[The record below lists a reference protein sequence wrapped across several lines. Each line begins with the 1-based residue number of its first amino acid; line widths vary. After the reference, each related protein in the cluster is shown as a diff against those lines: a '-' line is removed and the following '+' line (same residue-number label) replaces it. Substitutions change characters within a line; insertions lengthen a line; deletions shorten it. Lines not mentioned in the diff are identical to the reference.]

1 MKKLAS
7 LLLTLIA
14 VIISISCEIG
24 LGSSVDTDPPSVSI
38 ESPEVDSIIRDSFAI
53 RGSWSDDGS
62 IKRLTVKLKNTR
74 TEGAELVYA
83 GELEE
88 NPEKRGSGSW
98 SVLINPKD
106 SEGGRAVADGSYQAT
121 VEIEDMM
128 GRVTSQSTTFTVD
141 NTAPV
146 IVLTRPSTE
155 IGSAGADTYGQTF
168 SLEGQAADTNNVS
181 LIEVEIYK
189 DKECTQKQHTVKL
202 YEVPNSINLDVAK
215 FEKYNTENDYYK
227 IYEETDTDK
236 GAKTFYCKIVAYDGA
251 QRYPADGSEQS
262 EDDKKGNRIDS
273 YYLYKD
279 IATAIFTNYQL
290 KITEVYSI
298 LSGTYTEKDTSRS
311 AVSDSIKD
319 LLEKSRK
326 TTGKFRLDPKNNP
339 TYSVTG
345 RSPLNLDG
353 EDFKGSANN
362 ISNGQKVVIE
372 VSPGLDGILLEKES
386 LKVYAAE
393 CDARGNIIG
402 EKIYPTLDEDQP
414 AESGTSYRFTTP
426 VSLADG
432 FKIGR
437 NYVWGVEGYDQS
449 EAKKQ
454 RGVRG
459 KGIRIPYGNKRKGTG
474 TESHRACKE

>member
-62 IKRLTVKLKNTR
+62 IKRLTVKLKNSR
-74 TEGAELVYA
+74 TEGA
-83 GELEE
+83 
-88 NPEKRGSGSW
+88 EKRGSGSW

-189 DKECTQKQHTVKL
+189 DK
-202 YEVPNSINLDVAK
+202 
-215 FEKYNTENDYYK
+215 
-227 IYEETDTDK
+227 
-236 GAKTFYCKIVAYDGA
+236 DG
-251 QRYPADGSEQS
+251 
-262 EDDKKGNRIDS
+262 
-273 YYLYKD
+273 
-279 IATAIFTNYQL
+279 
-290 KITEVYSI
+290 
-298 LSGTYTEKDTSRS
+298 
-311 AVSDSIKD
+311 
-319 LLEKSRK
+319 
-326 TTGKFRLDPKNNP
+326 
-339 TYSVTG
+339 
-345 RSPLNLDG
+345 
-353 EDFKGSANN
+353 
-362 ISNGQKVVIE
+362 
-372 VSPGLDGILLEKES
+372 
-386 LKVYAAE
+386 
-393 CDARGNIIG
+393 
-402 EKIYPTLDEDQP
+402 
-414 AESGTSYRFTTP
+414 
-426 VSLADG
+426 
-432 FKIGR
+432 
-437 NYVWGVEGYDQS
+437 
-449 EAKKQ
+449 
-454 RGVRG
+454 
-459 KGIRIPYGNKRKGTG
+459 RKGTDIMFD
-474 TESHRACKE
+474 ECPAQIIKK

>member
-62 IKRLTVKLKNTR
+62 IKRLTVRLKNTR

-88 NPEKRGSGSW
+88 NAEKRGSGSW

-128 GRVTSQSTTFTVD
+128 GRITSQSTTFTVD

-189 DKECTQKQHTVKL
+189 E
-202 YEVPNSINLDVAK
+202 
-215 FEKYNTENDYYK
+215 
-227 IYEETDTDK
+227 
-236 GAKTFYCKIVAYDGA
+236 
-251 QRYPADGSEQS
+251 
-262 EDDKKGNRIDS
+262 
-273 YYLYKD
+273 
-279 IATAIFTNYQL
+279 
-290 KITEVYSI
+290 
-298 LSGTYTEKDTSRS
+298 
-311 AVSDSIKD
+311 
-319 LLEKSRK
+319 
-326 TTGKFRLDPKNNP
+326 
-339 TYSVTG
+339 
-345 RSPLNLDG
+345 
-353 EDFKGSANN
+353 
-362 ISNGQKVVIE
+362 
-372 VSPGLDGILLEKES
+372 
-386 LKVYAAE
+386 
-393 CDARGNIIG
+393 
-402 EKIYPTLDEDQP
+402 
-414 AESGTSYRFTTP
+414 
-426 VSLADG
+426 
-432 FKIGR
+432 IGR
-437 NYVWGVEGYDQS
+437 AHV
-449 EAKKQ
+449 
-454 RGVRG
+454 
-459 KGIRIPYGNKRKGTG
+459 
-474 TESHRACKE
+474 